1 METFKDFVEQS
12 EAIESLLNEFNNS
25 SLQNSK
31 VWSGKKKEVIQMW
44 KNLRPDIPIIIQP
57 MLDSI
62 TGHSSSYGEDGIR
75 VTGSWNF
82 ISAILARLKEVIGYE
97 NPQTK
102 LRLVFRGVEKEK
114 DPRSDR
120 QSFVFYVNLE
130 KRAPKK
136 PRKPRNKNTLPQL

>member
-31 VWSGKKKEVIQMW
+31 VWSGKKKEILQMW

-57 MLDSI
+57 MLDDP
-62 TGHSSSYGEDGIR
+62 TGGDSSSYGEDGIR
-75 VTGSWNF
+75 VTGSWHF
-82 ISAILARLKEVIGYE
+82 ISAILARLKEIIGYE

-102 LRLVFRGVEKEK
+102 LRLVFRGVGKEK
-114 DPRSDR
+114 DPRPDR
-120 QSFVFYVNLE
+120 KSFVFYVNLE

-136 PRKPRNKNTLPQL
+136 PKNILPQL